1 MKLPITP
8 PQAAKQLGVAT
19 VTIYKWIE
27 SGKLR
32 AQSSPT
38 GYSKRLYID
47 PADVEI
53 KRLEL
58 EEANLRYRDDLPQ
71 KPQFES
77 KWVARY
83 REILNSAPALYTA
96 YRHGKVSF
104 EEMKAEALK
113 RFDQLR

>member
-8 PQAAKQLGVAT
+8 PQAAAKLGVAT

-47 PADVEI
+47 PDDVDT
-53 KRLEL
+53 KRIEL
-58 EEANLRYRDDLPQ
+58 EEATLRHRDDLPQ

-77 KWVARY
+77 KWVETY
-83 REILNSAPALYTA
+83 REILNAAPPLYFA
-96 YRHGKVSF
+96 YRHGKATF
-104 EEMKAEALK
+104 EQMKAEAMK

>member
-8 PQAAKQLGVAT
+8 PQAAAKLGVAT

-32 AQSSPT
+32 AHSSPT

-47 PADVEI
+47 PDDVET
-53 KRLEL
+53 KRIEL
-58 EEANLRYRDDLPQ
+58 EEATLRHRDNLPH
-71 KPQFES
+71 KPESES
-77 KWVARY
+77 KWVALY
-83 REILNSAPALYTA
+83 REILGSAPPLYVA
-96 YRHGKVSF
+96 YRHGRATF
-104 EEMKAEALK
+104 EEMKVEAMK